1 MRIALW
7 GAFDVEDCGR
17 LAIRRVV
24 EAELRRRLPGT
35 VVTVFAPLG
44 RLRPL
49 ALDGGR
55 PAEPLA
61 TLDADAVTG
70 LGKRFDCILVCAG
83 DPLAAPDRAAGLW
96 GDPAAAALLREPPA
110 PGVAGCPVIRLEL
123 SGDTEQLPPP
133 ALLLARLLDARLL
146 ERRAGLLRL
155 AGWAWGAER
164 VLTVQGGAGLLG
176 VVDDLAASLLPL
188 VDAGA
193 VAVQLAAA
201 GALDGEEA
209 FAEALEDA
217 LGSRCRRLPGVATLE
232 DQAALIAGSTA
243 FLGPPGVG
251 LWLAAALGVPAASPA
266 VRGGG
271 RLLDRL
277 GVMQPEPSALAAAMH
292 GLLDPGAPRPR
303 AAAAVARLDRHLDRL
318 AGAIRSGSPEHR
330 PPTDRARGL
339 EALVLAH
346 DARGRRLIAE
356 RRALQ
361 AALDGAVRDLEA
373 ELGDARDE
381 ADRLRSELAAARAA
395 NDRIVRS
402 RTWRYSQPVRDTLA
416 RVRERRR

>member
-1 MRIALW
+1 MRLALW

-17 LAIRRVV
+17 LATRQVV
-24 EAELRRRLPGT
+24 EAELHRRLPGT

-61 TLDADAVTG
+61 TLDAGAVAG
-70 LGKRFDCILVCAG
+70 LGARFDCIVVCAG
-83 DPLAAPDRAAGLW
+83 DPLAAPDRAAELW
-96 GDPAAAALLREPPA
+96 GDPAAAALLREPPE
-110 PGVAGCPVIRLEL
+110 PGAAGCPVIRIEL
-123 SGDTEQLPPP
+123 SGDGDVEQPPPP
-133 ALLLARLLDARLL
+133 ALLLARLLAPRLL
-146 ERRAGLLRL
+146 ERRAGFLRSV
-155 AGWAWGAER
+155 GWAWGAEP
-164 VLTVQGGAGLLG
+164 VVTVHGGAGLLG

-188 VDAGA
+188 VEAGT

-209 FAEALEDA
+209 FAGALESA
-217 LGSRCRRLPGVATLE
+217 LGSSRCRRLPGVATLE

-243 FLGPPGVG
+243 FLGPPGLG
-251 LWLAAALGVPAASPA
+251 LWLAAALGVPAASPTT
-266 VRGGG
+266 GGEG
-271 RLLDRL
+271 RLLDEL
-277 GVMQPEPSALAAAMH
+277 GVMQPQPSALAAAVR
-292 GLLDPGAPRPR
+292 GLLDPGAPRPT

-318 AGAIRSGSPEHR
+318 AGAVRSGSRDDPL
-330 PPTDRARGL
+330 PTDHAGGV
-339 EALVLAH
+339 EDLVLAH
-346 DARGRRLIAE
+346 DARGRQLFAE

-361 AALDGAVRDLEA
+361 AALEGAVRDL
-373 ELGDARDE
+373 RHE

-395 NDRIVRS
+395 NDRIVGS
-402 RTWRYSQPVRDTLA
+402 RTWRYTQPVRDTLA